1 MGKRL
6 YVGNLSYALKQ
17 AELEEVFREAGE
29 VVSVKIVTD
38 RDTGRSKGFA
48 FVEMATDDQGAQA
61 IETLN
66 GKEVGGRALKVTE
79 ANPRP
84 EGGPRGGGDR
94 GGFGGGGRGGDRG
107 GFGGG
112 GRGGDRGGFVGGGR
126 GGDRGGFGGGGRGGD
141 RGGDRGGNRW

>member
-6 YVGNLSYALKQ
+6 YVGNLSYSLQQKD
-17 AELEEVFREAGE
+17 LEEVFRSAGE
-29 VVSVKIVTD
+29 VLNVKVVMD
-38 RDTGRSKGFA
+38 QETGRSKGFA

-84 EGGPRGGGDR
+84 ERPAAGAGGFSSGSSNR
-94 GGFGGGGRGGDRG
+94 GGFSRGGATSRSG
-107 GFGGG
+107 NGE
-112 GRGGDRGGFVGGGR
+112 
-126 GGDRGGFGGGGRGGD
+126 
-141 RGGDRGGNRW
+141 GNRW

>member
-6 YVGNLSYALKQ
+6 YVGNLAYSLKSQ
-17 AELEEVFREAGE
+17 DLEEVFRSAGE
-29 VVSVKIVTD
+29 VVHVKVVTD
-38 RDTGRSKGFA
+38 QETGRSKGFA

-66 GKEVGGRALKVTE
+66 GKDVGGRALKVTE

-84 EGGPRGGGDR
+84 ERPAG
-94 GGFGGGGRGGDRG
+94 GGFGGNRGGNRDGGPSRGG
-107 GFGGG
+107 GFGGN
-112 GRGGDRGGFVGGGR
+112 
-126 GGDRGGFGGGGRGGD
+126 